1 MWPAALRAAAAVPPP
16 SLDALRP
23 CGDGVV
29 ALRCT
34 GRGCAACAAFESDGD
49 RGRFEAALGAVVVP
63 WDCAAP
69 ARRALARAAG
79 VDALPAYVVLRA
91 RGPPQVVVPPP

>member
-1 MWPAALRAAAAVPPP
+1 MWPAALRAASAAAP

-23 CGDGVV
+23 RGDGVV

-34 GRGCAACAAFESDGD
+34 QRGCTACAEFEGEGD
-49 RGRFEAALGAVVVP
+49 RDRFEAALGAAVVP

-69 ARRALARAAG
+69 ARRALALAAG
-79 VDALPAYVVLRA
+79 VRTLPAYVLLRA
-91 RGPPQVVVPPP
+91 HGAPQVVVPP